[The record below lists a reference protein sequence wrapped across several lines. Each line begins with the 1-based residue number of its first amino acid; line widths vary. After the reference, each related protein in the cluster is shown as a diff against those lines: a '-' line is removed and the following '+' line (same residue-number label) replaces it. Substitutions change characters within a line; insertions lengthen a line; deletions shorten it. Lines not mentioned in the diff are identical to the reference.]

1 MNNNVKIY
9 CEDFDKPM
17 NGKVVSESNHRLEVS
32 LNDGGE
38 PILFYKVG
46 KNTFLCNKGGYDFTI
61 RRKVLTNVK

>member
-1 MNNNVKIY
+1 MTNVRMF

-17 NGKVVSESNHRLEVS
+17 NVKLVDESNTRLEVS

-38 PILFYKVG
+38 TLYFYKVG

-61 RRKVLTNVK
+61 RRHQGK